1 MSFATQKPHS
11 TRPRV
16 LIIGCG
22 FGGLEAARALRGA
35 ALEVT
40 LIDKTNHHLFQPLL
54 YQVATAGLSAPAI
67 AAPVRHLFRTQPNLT
82 CLMGEVVDVDA
93 VASEVTLADG
103 IRLTYDHLIL
113 AAGASHSYF
122 GHDEWAAFAPGLKT
136 LEDAFEIRRR
146 ILFAFEAAEKEEDP
160 ATRADLLNF
169 VVVGAGPTG
178 VEMAGT
184 MAEIARHTL
193 PGEFRNFDPASA
205 RVLLLEGGPRVLQ
218 AMPQALSERARQQ
231 LVKLGVEVRLN
242 TRVTSIDA
250 QGLQAE
256 SSSSPRETSASSYRL
271 NSKCMVWAAGVR
283 PRGWAVPCSAAAT
296 ASSTAPGGWWYRPT

>member
-1 MSFATQKPHS
+1 
-11 TRPRV
+11 
-16 LIIGCG
+16 
-22 FGGLEAARALRGA
+22 
-35 ALEVT
+35 
-40 LIDKTNHHLFQPLL
+40 
-54 YQVATAGLSAPAI
+54 
-67 AAPVRHLFRTQPNLT
+67 
-82 CLMGEVVDVDA
+82 MGEVVDVDA

-103 IRLTYDHLIL
+103 IRMTYDHLIL

-122 GHDEWAAFAPGLKT
+122 GHDEWAAFGPGLKT

-184 MAEIARHTL
+184 L

-231 LVKLGVEVRLN
+231 LVKLGVAASRLGRALQRSSQCELDRAG
-242 TRVTSIDA
+242 RVVV
-250 QGLQAE
+250 QADLTE
-256 SSSSPRETSASSYRL
+256 PGYERISVIGDL
-271 NSKCMVWAAGVR
+271 
-283 PRGWAVPCSAAAT
+283 AAAISQRT
-296 ASSTAPGGWWYRPT
+296 GQPLAAMRPW